1 MYLLMHNNIHIFFLT
16 LILLLQTMGYIEVY
30 TQNEQN
36 PRKYTISNVPSTLF
50 DEPIQLITI
59 IKIIREK
66 NDPFAYTLTLYTK
79 DYKINLGKTTYI
91 YNDTNKNETIED
103 KKAHMNLNIYTTEFL
118 KLTVQEMENDERL
131 HQRIYLPLDNPQFNC
146 DECLD
151 RINECRQY
159 NNNQN
164 EYYYQ
169 MGQELKDSLRKISN
183 CYDDNAELKEM
194 IDSKNQESKNQEN
207 KKCNDPQSTQT
218 TTIIIICV
226 LIIIFLFGLCIYLYF
241 FKQ

>member
-1 MYLLMHNNIHIFFLT
+1 
-16 LILLLQTMGYIEVY
+16 MGYIEVY

-59 IKIIREK
+59 IKIIRERG
-66 NDPFAYTLTLYTK
+66 DYYTFTLYTK

-91 YNDTNKNETIED
+91 YNDPNKNETIED
-103 KKAHMNLNIYTTEFL
+103 KKDHMELNLYTTEFL
-118 KLTVQEMENDERL
+118 KLTVQDMDLDDRL
-131 HQRIYLPLDNPQFNC
+131 HQRIYLPLDKEQVNC
-146 DECLD
+146 DECLY

-169 MGQELKDSLRKISN
+169 MGQELKDSLRKISSCN
-183 CYDDNAELKEM
+183 DDNAELKQT
-194 IDSKNQESKNQEN
+194 IDSKNQEN